1 MNILDPSSREAWI
14 RTFCL
19 SDFLSFCIFYFSSFW
34 LFVLLTSRIFF
45 NFSIFVFSLTQRF
58 DQSFVYSDSSHS
70 GLNQIKLDRT
80 KHWSHK
86 WLKAALITICCFQS
100 HLTNEIPQK
109 LKVYGTGL
117 DWTRKQLNESE
128 LSYFHPHRDLT
139 GSLNILIYH
148 ILVWT
153 KSNWI
158 ATND

>member
-1 MNILDPSSREAWI
+1 MSFRLFVFL
-14 RTFCL
+14 TFRL
-19 SDFLSFCIFYFSSFW
+19 FDSSSFL
-34 LFVLLTSRIFF
+34 LFVLLTSRIFLLL
-45 NFSIFVFSLTQRF
+45 VFSYFHPHRDLT
-58 DQSFVYSDSSHS
+58 SALYILTHHS
-70 GLNQIKLDRT
+70 GFNHIKLDRQQ
-80 KHWSHK
+80 
-86 WLKAALITICCFQS
+86 WLKVALIIICCFQS